1 MHTLPGF
8 SAHADQKD
16 LLGFVGRMR
25 KPPRQVRLV
34 HGDEDAKAT
43 LAALLRQR
51 HPGVE
56 VVVPVGVG
64 GAWARSAPNRTP
76 RPFR

>member
-1 MHTLPGF
+1 MELDGQRLARRAKVHTLPGF

-16 LLGFVGRMR
+16 LLGFIGRMR

-34 HGDEDAKAT
+34 HGDEAAKAT

-51 HPGVE
+51 HPGLD
-56 VVVPVGVG
+56 VVVPVG
-64 GAWARSAPNRTP
+64 
-76 RPFR
+76 